1 MRSCKFYKNIKLKI
15 AQEKAPQKIKFEIT
29 PAGSLGLLALGAVGL
44 RKWREV
50 RDAHI
55 AKMKNEKENNGEKN
69 S

>member
-1 MRSCKFYKNIKLKI
+1 M
-15 AQEKAPQKIKFEIT
+15 AEEKTPQKIKFEIT

-55 AKMKNEKENNGEKN
+55 AKVKQGKENNGEKN

>member
-1 MRSCKFYKNIKLKI
+1 M

>member
-1 MRSCKFYKNIKLKI
+1 MAENKKQPS
-15 AQEKAPQKIKFEIT
+15 FEIT

-50 RDAHI
+50 RDAHR
-55 AKMKNEKENNGEKN
+55 ANNKKEDSKEKEDGQTN

>member
-1 MRSCKFYKNIKLKI
+1 MTDNKT
-15 AQEKAPQKIKFEIT
+15 PQKINFEIT

-50 RDAHI
+50 RDAHL
-55 AKMKNEKENNGEKN
+55 AKVKQQKENDGEKN